1 MSERLRR
8 GLQILLPGFKSQSVL
23 HYSILAQIMNSEEI
37 PALINWGF
45 VMPQL
50 NSNIDKVG
58 TGFAAF
64 LSPPGPEVIRFTVGQ
79 PDFDTPAKIVDSA
92 KAALDR
98 GETAYT
104 RTQGS
109 PELCSAVSNHL
120 SKHHIDIDSKNII
133 VAPGCKQAVL
143 YAMMATLDPGD
154 EILLLAPAWPSYDG
168 MLKLIGAVP
177 VHVPVKRDNYHPDF
191 DALEAAI
198 TPKTKAIM
206 VNSPNNPTGAV
217 YYPEEIERL
226 VSLAVK
232 HDLWIIDDMIYAT
245 LVWADYGYTSPANF
259 AGGKERTIT
268 VGGWSKGWAMTGWRL
283 GWIGGCTE
291 VANAIKKINASA
303 ATHVATF
310 LMPAA
315 ITALSLEEETQMMAD
330 SFKKRRDVV
339 YQLLDA
345 LPGITVP
352 KPEGAFY
359 ALCDITETG
368 MTDIEFPNRA
378 LEEAKVQLIPGS
390 LMEGGEGYVRISYAT
405 SMENIEEGVRRL
417 SKWLNGL

>member
-1 MSERLRR
+1 MTSEQSLG
-8 GLQILLPGFKSQSVL
+8 GLTLP
-23 HYSILAQIMNSEEI
+23 E
-37 PALINWGF
+37 
-45 VMPQL
+45 L
-50 NSNIDKVG
+50 NSNIDSVG

-79 PDFDTPAKIVDSA
+79 PDFATPTKVVDSA

-109 PELCSAVSNHL
+109 PELCDAVSKHL
-120 SKHHIDIDSKNII
+120 ASHSIEIEPENIV

-143 YAMMATLDPGD
+143 YAMMATLNPGD
-154 EILLLAPAWPSYDG
+154 EVLLLAPAWPSYDG

-177 VHVPVKRDNYHPDF
+177 VHVPVKRDDYHPDF
-191 DALEAAI
+191 AALEAAI
-198 TPKTKAIM
+198 TPNTKAIM

-217 YYPEEIERL
+217 YRPEEIGKL
-226 VSLAVK
+226 VELAVK

-245 LVWADYGYTSPANF
+245 LVWADYGYTSPSTF
-259 AGGKERTIT
+259 PGGKERTLTI
-268 VGGWSKGWAMTGWRL
+268 GGWSKGWAMTGWRL
-283 GWIGGCTE
+283 GWIGGSTE
-291 VANAIKKINASA
+291 VANAVKKINASA

-330 SFKKRRDVV
+330 SFKERCEVI

-359 ALCDITETG
+359 ALCDITGTG
-368 MTDIEFPNRA
+368 MSDIEFANRA
-378 LEEAKVQLIPGS
+378 LKEAQVQLIPGS
-390 LMEGGEGYVRISYAT
+390 LMEGGEGFVRISYAT
-405 SMENIEEGVRRL
+405 SMENIEEGVKRL
-417 SKWLNGL
+417 SNWLNSL